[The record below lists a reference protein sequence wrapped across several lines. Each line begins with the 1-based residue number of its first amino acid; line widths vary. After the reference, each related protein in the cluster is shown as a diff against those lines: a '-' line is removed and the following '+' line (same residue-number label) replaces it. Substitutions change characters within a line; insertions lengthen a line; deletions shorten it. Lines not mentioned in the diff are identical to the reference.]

1 MKKIKNDQFFLNLEK
16 YVSKLYPDEF
26 ERLPYLK
33 LKCWP
38 SPKDEAWRLSRL
50 GELSR
55 KDIYP
60 FNSNDNKSYKIKKLF
75 KNSLSLVFVNGKLIK
90 NLSDELSSQFSIE
103 EVKLSDIKKIVKKFD
118 NPTINS
124 HPTFNS
130 TLSCSE
136 NFFKIKFQNNIK
148 LTNPIEIFN
157 LGGTEKTSIHPF
169 IFFDLGEDSD
179 VQVFQHFS
187 TSSGLTAPLEIIHLS
202 KNSKLEIIK
211 VYNDKLKTHNLSLTI
226 SVLEENS
233 NLTSFVLLKGS
244 IFTRSEMH
252 TLLEGKNSNANINGI
267 YLSSDTQHHDM
278 TSSVYHKVPH
288 CKSSQIVKGVLGE
301 KSTAVFQGKVRVE
314 KLAQKT
320 EAKQMSRAIMLS
332 DQAVSNSKPELE
344 IYADDVICGHGA
356 TVGELDEDQ
365 IFYLSS
371 RGISKP
377 KAQSILIDAFL
388 NEMISSSISDK
399 FHKIVYNETKIK
411 INKLLADNHEKY

>member
-1 MKKIKNDQFFLNLEK
+1 MEGD
-16 YVSKLYPDEF
+16 
-26 ERLPYLK
+26 
-33 LKCWP
+33 
-38 SPKDEAWRLSRL
+38 
-50 GELSR
+50 
-55 KDIYP
+55 
-60 FNSNDNKSYKIKKLF
+60 
-75 KNSLSLVFVNGKLIK
+75 
-90 NLSDELSSQFSIE
+90 
-103 EVKLSDIKKIVKKFD
+103 
-118 NPTINS
+118 
-124 HPTFNS
+124 
-130 TLSCSE
+130 
-136 NFFKIKFQNNIK
+136 
-148 LTNPIEIFN
+148 
-157 LGGTEKTSIHPF
+157 
-169 IFFDLGEDSD
+169 D

-278 TSSVYHKVPH
+278 TSSVYHNVPH

>member
-16 YVSKLYPDEF
+16 YVTKLYPDEF
-26 ERLPYLK
+26 ERLSYLK

-169 IFFDLGEDSD
+169 IFFDLGKNND

-211 VYNDKLKTHNLSLTI
+211 IYDDKLKTHNLSLTI

-278 TSSVYHKVPH
+278 TSSVYHNVPH